1 MRSFGQTSTPG
12 CVGTVAADKLTALL
26 YTSAAVPEPFTAILA
41 ALAGVLFG
49 GTSNWIANIRR
60 RDDAATVALIE
71 LSASVKHIDKTLQR
85 FEAAFETVNTTLHRH
100 DHRINRLEAG
110 GVGRDTA
117 GMDS

>member
-1 MRSFGQTSTPG
+1 MPAEH
-12 CVGTVAADKLTALL
+12 C
-26 YTSAAVPEPFTAILA
+26 TSAAVAEPYTAILA

-85 FEAAFETVNTTLHRH
+85 FETAFESVNTTLHRH

-110 GVGRDTA
+110 RVGGDTA

>member
-1 MRSFGQTSTPG
+1 MAFL
-12 CVGTVAADKLTALL
+12 VAAATVPAE
-26 YTSAAVPEPFTAILA
+26 YCTSAAVAEPYTAILA

-85 FEAAFETVNTTLHRH
+85 FETAFESVNTTLHRH

-110 GVGRDTA
+110 KAGRDTA
-117 GMDS
+117 GMDN